1 MADLTKKFIVK
12 NGLQSPSI
20 DFKESNG
27 SSNTISVE
35 ILTGDTLSF
44 SGDAGQL
51 FSITDSLGGTLFS
64 VSDISGIPT
73 LEISDQGI
81 IKLNERYGKT
91 LINTTSTGTTDQ
103 YLIIG
108 GGLLADSAQ
117 LTGYLEIDNASAPS
131 TTTNRLYAVGGNVFW
146 NGTQLNQGALDPVD
160 QFKTVEGDT
169 GTTTAD
175 STNDTLIIS
184 GGTDISTSITGDT
197 LTINFTGTSGG
208 GGGGGGGFDSSDVTL
223 ATAAAGQVVDTA
235 GVASALRASKY
246 FATITGTGANSNN
259 VYQAATVEIIHDG
272 TDVYL
277 TTYGILRAHTT
288 DSDLGNFD
296 ADINSGQVRLLFDPA
311 YSGLTIK
318 TKRLD
323 ITT

>member
-1 MADLTKKFIVK
+1 MADKKFIVK
-12 NGLQSPSI
+12 HGLETQ
-20 DFKESNG
+20 N
-27 SSNTISVE
+27 ISFLDSASGLNNITVE
-35 ILTGDTLSF
+35 MLSGDTLSF

-64 VSDISGIPT
+64 VNDVSGIPA
-73 LEISDQGI
+73 LEVSDQGI

-91 LINTTSTGTTDQ
+91 LINTSSQGTSDQ
-103 YLIIG
+103 YLVVG
-108 GGLLADSAQ
+108 GGLSADSAQ
-117 LTGYLEIDNASAPS
+117 LTGYLEIDNASAPA
-131 TTTNRLYAVGGNVFW
+131 TTTNRLYAVSGDVFW

-160 QFKTVEGDT
+160 QFKTVEADT

-175 STNDTLIIS
+175 STDDTLIIA

-223 ATAAAGQVVDTA
+223 ASAAAGQVVDTA

-246 FATITGTGANSNN
+246 FATITGTGANSNS

-277 TTYGILRAHTT
+277 TTYGILRAHAT

-296 ADINSGQVRLLFDPA
+296 ADINSGQVRLLFDPE

-318 TKRLD
+318 TKRID
-323 ITT
+323 IAV